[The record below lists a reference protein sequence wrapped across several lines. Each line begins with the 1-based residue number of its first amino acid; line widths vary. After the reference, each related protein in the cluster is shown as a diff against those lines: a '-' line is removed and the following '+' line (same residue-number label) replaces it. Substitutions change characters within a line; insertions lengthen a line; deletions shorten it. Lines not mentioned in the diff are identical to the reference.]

1 MALYEIVFIL
11 RQDIAAQDVNKLSG
25 QFEDVLLK
33 GGAKILKKESWG
45 LRNLAYIVKK
55 NKKGHYIMLGVQAEV
70 ALVNELV
77 RKLKISED
85 VINHL
90 VLAVDVIDEN
100 PSPMLQAPAEV
111 RHEGHFSAD
120 AA

>member
-11 RQDIAAQDVNKLSG
+11 RQDIAAQDVNRISS
-25 QFEDVLLK
+25 QFEDVLLE

-45 LRNLAYIVKK
+45 LRTLAYVVKK
-55 NKKGHYIMLGVQAEV
+55 NKKGHYIMLGVKADV
-70 ALVNELV
+70 AVVNELV

-90 VLAVDVIDEN
+90 VLAVDAIDED
-100 PSPMLQAPAEV
+100 PSPMLQAPAEI
-111 RHEGHFSAD
+111 RHESHFAAD
-120 AA
+120 AI